1 MIYPQFGKR
10 LFDLAVAVMASFVLL
25 PVILLTALVVR
36 IKLGRPVVFRQSRAG
51 RDGVIF
57 TLYKFR
63 TMTDLCDATGRVLP
77 DERRLTN
84 VGTVLRRWSLDELP
98 QIWNVFRGEMSIVGP
113 RPLLA
118 RYLDRYNH
126 RQARRHEVRP
136 GCTGWAQV
144 NGRNDLS
151 WEERFELDVW
161 YVDRLS
167 VLLDFKILVLT
178 LISVVKRRGINAQ
191 GKVTMEEFMGSK
203 VP

>member
-1 MIYPQFGKR
+1 MIYPRFGKR
-10 LFDLAVAVMASFVLL
+10 LFDLTVAVMASLVLL

-36 IKLGRPVVFRQSRAG
+36 VKLGRPVVFRQSRAG

-84 VGTVLRRWSLDELP
+84 VGAVLRRWSLDELP
-98 QIWNVFRGEMSIVGP
+98 QIWNVIRGEMSIVGP

-118 RYLDRYNH
+118 RYLDRYNQ

-161 YVDRLS
+161 YVDRFS

>member
-98 QIWNVFRGEMSIVGP
+98 QIWNVIRGEMSIVGP

-191 GKVTMEEFMGSK
+191 GRVTMEEFMGSK

>member
-1 MIYPQFGKR
+1 MIYPRFGKR
-10 LFDLAVAVMASFVLL
+10 LFDLTVAVMASLVLL

-36 IKLGRPVVFRQSRAG
+36 VKLGRPVVFRQSRAG

-84 VGTVLRRWSLDELP
+84 VGAVLRRWSLDELP
-98 QIWNVFRGEMSIVGP
+98 QIWNVIRGEMSIVGP

-118 RYLDRYNH
+118 RYLDRYNQ

-144 NGRNDLS
+144 NGRNGLS

-161 YVDRLS
+161 YVDRFS

>member
-1 MIYPQFGKR
+1 MIYPRFGKR
-10 LFDLAVAVMASFVLL
+10 LFDLAIAVTASVVLL
-25 PVILLTALVVR
+25 PVILLTALVVKV
-36 IKLGRPVVFRQSRAG
+36 KLGRPVVFRQSRAG

-63 TMTDLCDATGRVLP
+63 TMTDLCDTTGRVLP

-84 VGTVLRRWSLDELP
+84 AGAVLRRWSLDELP
-98 QIWNVFRGEMSIVGP
+98 QIWNVVRGEMSIVGP

-118 RYLDRYNH
+118 RYLDRYNQH
-126 RQARRHEVRP
+126 QARRHEVRP

-178 LISVVKRRGINAQ
+178 LSSVVKRRGINSQ
-191 GKVTMEEFMGSK
+191 GKATMEEFMGSK

>member
-1 MIYPQFGKR
+1 MIYPRFGKR
-10 LFDLAVAVMASFVLL
+10 LFDLAIAVTASVVLL
-25 PVILLTALVVR
+25 PVILLTALVVKA
-36 IKLGRPVVFRQSRAG
+36 KLGRPVVFRQSRAG

-63 TMTDLCDATGRVLP
+63 TMTDLCDTTGRVLP

-84 VGTVLRRWSLDELP
+84 AGAVLRRWSLDELP
-98 QIWNVFRGEMSIVGP
+98 QIWNVIRGEMSIVGP

-118 RYLDRYNH
+118 RYLDRYNQH
-126 RQARRHEVRP
+126 QARRHEVRP

-191 GKVTMEEFMGSK
+191 GKATMEEFMGSK

>member
-1 MIYPQFGKR
+1 MIYPRFGKR
-10 LFDLAVAVMASFVLL
+10 LFDLAIAVTASVVLL
-25 PVILLTALVVR
+25 PVILLTALVVKV
-36 IKLGRPVVFRQSRAG
+36 KLGRPVVFRQSRAG

-63 TMTDLCDATGRVLP
+63 TMTDLCDTTGRVLP

-84 VGTVLRRWSLDELP
+84 AGAVLRRWSLDELP
-98 QIWNVFRGEMSIVGP
+98 QIWNVIRGEMSIVGP

-118 RYLDRYNH
+118 RYLDRYNQH
-126 RQARRHEVRP
+126 QARRHEVRP

-191 GKVTMEEFMGSK
+191 GKATMEEFMGSK

>member
-1 MIYPQFGKR
+1 MIYPRFGKR
-10 LFDLAVAVMASFVLL
+10 LFDLTVAVMASLVLL

-36 IKLGRPVVFRQSRAG
+36 VKLGRPVVFHQSRAG

-84 VGTVLRRWSLDELP
+84 VGAVLRRWSLDELP
-98 QIWNVFRGEMSIVGP
+98 QIWNVIRGEMSIVGP

-118 RYLDRYNH
+118 RYLDRYNQ

-167 VLLDFKILVLT
+167 VWLDFKILVLT

>member
-1 MIYPQFGKR
+1 MIYPRFGKR
-10 LFDLAVAVMASFVLL
+10 LFDLTVAVMASFVLL
-25 PVILLTALVVR
+25 PVILLTAFVVR

-98 QIWNVFRGEMSIVGP
+98 QIWNVIRGEMSIVGP

-126 RQARRHEVRP
+126 RQARRHEVHP

-191 GKVTMEEFMGSK
+191 GRVTMEEFMGSK

>member
-1 MIYPQFGKR
+1 MIYPRFGKR
-10 LFDLAVAVMASFVLL
+10 LFDLAIAVTASVVLL
-25 PVILLTALVVR
+25 PVILLTALVVKV
-36 IKLGRPVVFRQSRAG
+36 KLGRPVVFRQSRVG

-63 TMTDLCDATGRVLP
+63 TMTDLCDTTGQVLP

-84 VGTVLRRWSLDELP
+84 AGAVLRRWSLDELP
-98 QIWNVFRGEMSIVGP
+98 QIWNVIRGEMSIVGP

-118 RYLDRYNH
+118 RYLDRYNQH
-126 RQARRHEVRP
+126 QARRHEVRP

-191 GKVTMEEFMGSK
+191 GKATMEEFMGSK

>member
-1 MIYPQFGKR
+1 MIYPRFGKR
-10 LFDLAVAVMASFVLL
+10 LFDLTVAVMASFVLL

-98 QIWNVFRGEMSIVGP
+98 QIWNVIRGEMSIVGP

-191 GKVTMEEFMGSK
+191 GRVTMEEFMGSK

>member
-1 MIYPQFGKR
+1 MIYPRFGKR
-10 LFDLAVAVMASFVLL
+10 LFDLAIAVTASVVLL
-25 PVILLTALVVR
+25 PVILLTALVVKA
-36 IKLGRPVVFRQSRAG
+36 KLGRPVVFRQSRAG

-63 TMTDLCDATGRVLP
+63 TMTDLCDTTGRVLP

-84 VGTVLRRWSLDELP
+84 AGAVLRRWSLDELP
-98 QIWNVFRGEMSIVGP
+98 QIWNVIRGEMSIVGP

-118 RYLDRYNH
+118 RYLDRYNQH
-126 RQARRHEVRP
+126 QARRHEVRP

-161 YVDRLS
+161 YVDR
-167 VLLDFKILVLT
+167 
-178 LISVVKRRGINAQ
+178 
-191 GKVTMEEFMGSK
+191 
-203 VP
+203 

>member
-1 MIYPQFGKR
+1 MIYPRFGKR
-10 LFDLAVAVMASFVLL
+10 LFDLAIAITASVVLL
-25 PVILLTALVVR
+25 PVILLTALVVKV
-36 IKLGRPVVFRQSRAG
+36 KLGRPVVFRQSRVG

-63 TMTDLCDATGRVLP
+63 TMTDLCDTTGQVLP

-84 VGTVLRRWSLDELP
+84 AGAVLRRWSLDELP
-98 QIWNVFRGEMSIVGP
+98 QIWNVMRGEMSIVGP

-118 RYLDRYNH
+118 RYLDRYNQH
-126 RQARRHEVRP
+126 QARRHEVRP

-161 YVDRLS
+161 YIDRLS

-191 GKVTMEEFMGSK
+191 GKATMEEFMGSK

>member
-1 MIYPQFGKR
+1 MIYPRFGKR
-10 LFDLAVAVMASFVLL
+10 LFDLAIAITASVVLL
-25 PVILLTALVVR
+25 PVILLTALVVKV
-36 IKLGRPVVFRQSRAG
+36 KLGRPVVFRQSRAG

-63 TMTDLCDATGRVLP
+63 TMTDLCDTTGRVLP

-84 VGTVLRRWSLDELP
+84 AGAVLRRWSLDELP
-98 QIWNVFRGEMSIVGP
+98 QIWNVIRGEMSIVGP

-118 RYLDRYNH
+118 RYLDRYNQH
-126 RQARRHEVRP
+126 QARRHEVRP

-191 GKVTMEEFMGSK
+191 GKATMEEFMGSK